1 MATPSLVAPVEDPHD
16 GVTPMRRLAPAI
28 MMSEFAFT
36 IALATPVQLLLALH
50 LDAIAGAGAATAFG
64 IITGFGALVAILSSP
79 VAGRISDRTRT
90 RLGRRRPWMLIG
102 SLFGALALVAV
113 PFTTEVWQIV
123 LLWCGV
129 QMACTFQ
136 RAASSA
142 LVADQVVKERTGRV
156 TGLLGLAAASGPL
169 VGLAVANVAPGG
181 RAGQWLA
188 VALFALGATT
198 IAFLLLREP
207 RSDSPRYPLN
217 LRTIATSFWFDPRRH
232 PAFAWAWFVRFLITC
247 AYASSTYSTFFLMER
262 FDTNAEEL
270 SRVVLLLGLLTI
282 SCVAASCVAAGYLS
296 DWVRRQKPFLVFSGV
311 LAAAA
316 LVLMAWAQNMTLIY
330 VGVAIMGISMGTF
343 LSVDL
348 AVCVRVLP
356 SRTDSA
362 RDLGIFNVANSLPDS
377 LVPLAAPVM
386 LTIGGYTALFGTLAA
401 FGLLGV
407 LACSRLPEVGRE
419 GEPGRWTV
427 PITRS

>member
-1 MATPSLVAPVEDPHD
+1 MATTSLFAPVEDPRD
-16 GVTPMRRLAPAI
+16 GVTPMRRLAPAV
-28 MMSEFAFT
+28 MMSEFAYA
-36 IALATPVQLLLALH
+36 IALTTPVQLLLALH
-50 LDAIAGAGAATAFG
+50 LDAIVGVGAATAFG
-64 IITGFGALVAILSSP
+64 VITGFGALVAILSSP
-79 VAGRISDRTRT
+79 VAGRISDRTRS

-102 SLFGALALVAV
+102 SMFGALALVAV

-142 LVADQVVKERTGRV
+142 LVADQVVEERTGRV

-169 VGLAVANVAPGG
+169 VGLAVANAAPAG

-188 VALFALGATT
+188 VALFALGATSV
-198 IAFLLLREP
+198 AFLLLREP
-207 RSDSPRYPLN
+207 RSDSSGSPLN
-217 LRTIATSFWFDPRRH
+217 LRTVATAFWFDPRRH
-232 PAFAWAWFVRFLITC
+232 PAFAWAWIVRFLITC

-262 FDTNAEEL
+262 FDTNAQEL

-282 SCVAASCVAAGYLS
+282 SCVAVSCVAAGYLS
-296 DWVRRQKPFLVFSGV
+296 DWVRRQKPFVAFSGV

-330 VGVAIMGISMGTF
+330 VGVAVMGISMGTF
-343 LSVDL
+343 LAVDL

-377 LVPLAAPVM
+377 LVPLAAPVLLM
-386 LTIGGYTALFGTLAA
+386 IGGYTALFGTLAV

-419 GEPGRWTV
+419 GGPGRWTV

>member
-1 MATPSLVAPVEDPHD
+1 MVTPFLVAPVDDPRD
-16 GVTPMRRLAPAI
+16 GVTPMRRLAPAL

-50 LDAIAGAGAATAFG
+50 LDALASTGAATAFG
-64 IITGFGALVAILSSP
+64 VVTGSGALVAILTGP
-79 VAGRISDRTRT
+79 VAGRISDRTCT

-102 SLFGALALVAV
+102 SLLGALALAAV
-113 PFTTEVWQIV
+113 PFTTEIWQVV

-142 LVADQVVKERTGRV
+142 LLADQVVRRRTGRV

-169 VGLAVANVAPGG
+169 VGLAVADVAPGG

-188 VALFALGATT
+188 VAVFALGATWT
-198 IAFLLLREP
+198 AFLLLREP
-207 RSDSPRYPLN
+207 RTDSPTLPLN
-217 LRTIATSFWFDPRRH
+217 LRTVVTSFWLDPRRH
-232 PAFAWAWFVRFLITC
+232 PAFAWAWLVRFLVTC
-247 AYASSTYSTFFLMER
+247 AYASSAYSTFFLMER
-262 FDTNAEEL
+262 FGIKAEEL
-270 SRVVLLLGLLTI
+270 GRVVLLLGLLTI
-282 SCVAASCVAAGYLS
+282 SCVAVSCVAAGYLS
-296 DWVRRQKPFLVFSGV
+296 DWVRRQKPFVAFSGV

-316 LVLMAWAQNMTLIY
+316 LVLMAWAQDMAWIY
-330 VGVAIMGISMGTF
+330 VGVAVMGISMGTF

-356 SRTDSA
+356 HRADSA
-362 RDLGIFNVANSLPDS
+362 KDLGIFNVANSLPDS

-386 LTIGGYTALFGTLAA
+386 LMIGGYTALFGTLAA

-419 GEPGRWTV
+419 DERGRWVV
-427 PITRS
+427 PLTRG